1 MTVLFVVPRQL
12 FSNAEDSP
20 PIEAYQISNLV
31 VDMEDLRDNHCDNWI
46 GLVALNVAPS
56 MKNIRQ

>member
-1 MTVLFVVPRQL
+1 MPRQL